1 MNGPYDL
8 LPPGVYPPASP
19 AGDEEKALAGAPL
32 QPGAPVATRD
42 QVIEAMRTVF
52 DPEIPVNIYDM
63 GLIYETGLA
72 EDGGV
77 EINMSL
83 TSPSCPVAGTL
94 PQSVADAV
102 AAVQGVGEVA
112 VELVWDPPWSPDLMS
127 EDAKLALGME

>member
-1 MNGPYDL
+1 MNEPYD
-8 LPPGVYPPASP
+8 LPPGVYPPDP
-19 AGDEEKALAGAPL
+19 AGGDEEKALAGAPL
-32 QPGAPVATRD
+32 QPGAPVATREE
-42 QVIEAMRTVF
+42 VIEAMRTVY

-63 GLIYETGLA
+63 GLIYETESA
-72 EDGGV
+72 DDGGV
-77 EINMSL
+77 AITMSL
-83 TSPSCPVAGTL
+83 TSPACPVAGTL

>member
-1 MNGPYDL
+1 
-8 LPPGVYPPASP
+8 
-19 AGDEEKALAGAPL
+19 
-32 QPGAPVATRD
+32 
-42 QVIEAMRTVF
+42 MRTVF

-94 PQSVADAV
+94 PQSVADAI